1 MTDPGDGLPFTGS
14 GEKTGGG
21 SRASL
26 RELVQ
31 AATAVLTGAGVP
43 SPGVDAR
50 ALAAHVLGTD
60 RLDLVDPPEPGPQF
74 MSRYAEL
81 VERRRQREPLQH
93 ITGRAPFRYLE
104 LTIWPG
110 VFVPRPET
118 EMVVEAAIEAA
129 RGYGSRPLVVDL
141 CSGSGAIALALAQEV
156 PGTQVVAVEL
166 GEQPV
171 QAITENAQ
179 RLGLQVQV
187 LQADATAA
195 TTLADLDAA
204 VDVVVANPPY
214 IPPDAVPQEAEV
226 RDHDP
231 DLALYGGGPDGLD
244 VPRGVLAT
252 ATRLLHAGGRLVMEH
267 AEVQAAAVREMVR
280 RSGAYT
286 DVHTRVD
293 LTGRDRMVVATRS
306 A

>member
-1 MTDPGDGLPFTGS
+1 MTDPGGGLPFAGS

>member
-1 MTDPGDGLPFTGS
+1 MTDPGGGLPFAGS

-280 RSGAYT
+280 RTGAYT